1 LIRGLS
7 CVAVSLMVAIQAS
20 TASAASIVTEWLD
33 QALPYAQE
41 VAWEPTVG
49 SRFFAILHT
58 AIYDTW
64 TAYDPIA
71 VGVVSGTALKGQGG
85 ADNEANKREA
95 ISHAAFTVLRTF
107 APQHRRALIERMHEL
122 GYDPN
127 ADTPPAKVGRR
138 AAEAVLADCRE
149 DGANEAGNFA
159 DTTGYQPQTS
169 GAPDAWQP
177 IESFGRRQLPTTP
190 QWSRVMPFSLARAD
204 QFRPVPPPAPGTAE
218 WSRQI
223 DVLIKTSGAL
233 TDKEKAETEYW
244 GFFGMAPAPQLIE
257 MTKFV
262 SDANDLRLDDDV
274 KLFFVASNAI
284 FDASIA
290 AWDAKYAYDYVR
302 PITAIRALGDATISA
317 WRPRSL
323 SEALASS
330 TPAAKEDAEHSIVLP
345 AGLAEAPAA
354 DWEPYLPTPP
364 FPGYISGHSAF
375 TAAWA
380 RAMELAIG
388 KPDFNFKQTVRHLYV
403 EQRELAE
410 PVTLSYPT
418 FAAAAEAAGISRI
431 WAGVHW
437 PADNERGLELG
448 RKVGESVWRRAEQ
461 FVLGTASPVAAA
473 FAALR
478 PPFWF
483 HDNQT
488 PDHPAHFET
497 ASGLAVDLPPQGA
510 GVWRSIVV
518 DAMPSGAYELKLKA
532 KATGDA
538 PLRLKVAIEPGDRP
552 QAAGPLAAT
561 EVIMPPTGSDSVV
574 TIPWRSDGAQPF
586 RVSIEARVDDGGARL
601 LVSAV
606 EATRVWLIVAGSP
619 RYYEP
624 NSAGQPDQ

>member
-1 LIRGLS
+1 MIRALLCAALGLILVTR
-7 CVAVSLMVAIQAS
+7 AS

-49 SRFFAILHT
+49 SRFFSILHT
-58 AIYDTW
+58 AIYDAW

-71 VGVVSGTALKGQGG
+71 VGVVSGIALKGRGG
-85 ADNEANKREA
+85 ANNEANKREA

-107 APQHRRALIERMHEL
+107 APQHRRALIERMQEL

-127 ADTPPAKVGRR
+127 ADTPPARVGRR
-138 AAEAVLADCRE
+138 AAEGVLADCRD

-159 DTTGYQPQTS
+159 DTTGYAPPAS
-169 GAPDAWQP
+169 AAPDAWRP
-177 IESFGRRQLPTTP
+177 IELFGRPQLPTTP

-204 QFRPVPPPAPGTAE
+204 EFRPVPPPAPGSAE

-223 DVLIKTSGAL
+223 DVLLKTSAAL
-233 TDKEKAETEYW
+233 TDKEKAEAEYW
-244 GFFGMAPAPQLIE
+244 GIFGMAPAPELIE

-262 SDANDLRLDDDV
+262 SNTNDLRLDDDV
-274 KLFFVASNAI
+274 KLFLIASDAI

-302 PITAIRALGDATISA
+302 PITAICALGDATISA

-330 TPAAKEDAEHSIVLP
+330 TPAAKEDAEHSVVLP
-345 AGLAEAPAA
+345 AGLGETPAA

-388 KPDFNFKQTVRHLYV
+388 KPDFNFKTTVRHLYV

-448 RKVGESVWRRAEQ
+448 REVGESVWRRAEQ
-461 FVLGTASPVAAA
+461 FVLGTASPASAV
-473 FAALR
+473 FAAQR

-483 HDNQT
+483 HDNET
-488 PDHPAHFET
+488 LDHPAHFDA
-497 ASGLAVDLPPQGA
+497 ASGLAIDLPPQGA
-510 GVWRSIVV
+510 GVWRSIVA
-518 DAMPSGAYELKLKA
+518 DAIPAGAYELKLKA

-538 PLRLKVAIEPGDRP
+538 PIRLKVAIEPGERS
-552 QAAGPLAAT
+552 QAPLAAA
-561 EVIMPPTGSDSVV
+561 EAAIPATGSDSVV
-574 TIPWRSDGAQPF
+574 TIPWTSDGAQSF
-586 RVSIEARVDDGGARL
+586 RVSIEARADDGGARL
-601 LVSAV
+601 LVSAIK
-606 EATRVWLIVAGSP
+606 ATRVWPIVAGSP

-624 NSAGQPDQ
+624 NSAGQPSQ

>member
-1 LIRGLS
+1 MIRALL
-7 CVAVSLMVAIQAS
+7 CVALGLILVTRAS

-49 SRFFAILHT
+49 SRFFSILHT
-58 AIYDTW
+58 AIYDAW

-71 VGVVSGTALKGQGG
+71 VGVVSGIALKGRGG
-85 ADNEANKREA
+85 ANNEANKREA
-95 ISHAAFTVLRTF
+95 ISHAAFTVLLTF
-107 APQHRRALIERMHEL
+107 APQHRRALIERMQEL
-122 GYDPN
+122 GYDSN

-138 AAEAVLADCRE
+138 AAEAVLADCRD

-159 DTTGYQPQTS
+159 DTTGYAPPASAT
-169 GAPDAWQP
+169 PDAWRP

-204 QFRPVPPPAPGTAE
+204 EFRPVPPPAPGSAE

-223 DVLIKTSGAL
+223 DVLLKTSAAL
-233 TDKEKAETEYW
+233 TDKEKAEAEYW
-244 GFFGMAPAPQLIE
+244 GIFGMAPAPELIE

-262 SDANDLRLDDDV
+262 SNTNDLRLDDDV
-274 KLFFVASNAI
+274 KLFLIASDAI

-330 TPAAKEDAEHSIVLP
+330 TPAAKEDAEHSVVLP
-345 AGLAEAPAA
+345 AGLGETPAA

-388 KPDFNFKQTVRHLYV
+388 KPDFNFKTTVRHLYV

-437 PADNERGLELG
+437 PADNERGFELG

-461 FVLGTASPVAAA
+461 FVLGTASPASAV

-483 HDNQT
+483 HDNET
-488 PDHPAHFET
+488 SDHPAHFDA
-497 ASGLAVDLPPQGA
+497 ASGLAIDLPPQGA
-510 GVWRSIVV
+510 GVWRSIVT
-518 DAMPSGAYELKLKA
+518 DAMPAGAYELKLKA

-538 PLRLKVAIEPGDRP
+538 PIRLKVAIEPGERS
-552 QAAGPLAAT
+552 QAPLAAA
-561 EVIMPPTGSDSVV
+561 EAGIPATGSDSVV
-574 TIPWRSDGAQPF
+574 TIPWTSDGAQSF
-586 RVSIEARVDDGGARL
+586 RVSIEARADDGGARL
-601 LVSAV
+601 LVSAIK
-606 EATRVWLIVAGSP
+606 ATRVWPIVAGSP

-624 NSAGQPDQ
+624 NSAGQPSQ

>member
-1 LIRGLS
+1 MIRALL
-7 CVAVSLMVAIQAS
+7 CVALGLILVTRAS

-49 SRFFAILHT
+49 SRFFSILHT
-58 AIYDTW
+58 AIYDAW

-71 VGVVSGTALKGQGG
+71 VGVVSGIALKGRGG
-85 ADNEANKREA
+85 ANNEANKREA
-95 ISHAAFTVLRTF
+95 ISHAAFAVLRTF
-107 APQHRRALIERMHEL
+107 APQHRRALIERMQEL

-138 AAEAVLADCRE
+138 AAEAVLADCRD

-159 DTTGYQPQTS
+159 DTTGYAAPAS
-169 GAPDAWQP
+169 AAPDAWRP

-204 QFRPVPPPAPGTAE
+204 EFRPVPPPAPGSAE

-223 DVLIKTSGAL
+223 DVLLKTSAAL
-233 TDKEKAETEYW
+233 TDKEKAEAEYW
-244 GFFGMAPAPQLIE
+244 GIFGMAPAPELIE

-262 SDANDLRLDDDV
+262 SDTNDLRLDDDV
-274 KLFFVASNAI
+274 KLFLIASDAI
-284 FDASIA
+284 FDTSIA
-290 AWDAKYAYDYVR
+290 AWDAKYAYNYVR

-317 WRPRSL
+317 WRPGSL

-330 TPAAKEDAEHSIVLP
+330 TPAAKEDAEHSVVLP
-345 AGLAEAPAA
+345 AGLGETPAA

-388 KPDFNFKQTVRHLYV
+388 KPDFDFKTTVRHLYV

-448 RKVGESVWRRAEQ
+448 REVGESVWRRAEQ
-461 FVLGTASPVAAA
+461 FVLGTASPASAV

-483 HDNQT
+483 HDNET
-488 PDHPAHFET
+488 SDHPVHFDA
-497 ASGLAVDLPPQGA
+497 ASGLAIDLPPQGA
-510 GVWRSIVV
+510 GVWRSIVA
-518 DAMPSGAYELKLKA
+518 DAMPDGAYELKLKA

-538 PLRLKVAIEPGDRP
+538 PIRLKVAIEPGERS
-552 QAAGPLAAT
+552 QAPLAAA
-561 EVIMPPTGSDSVV
+561 EAAIPATGSDSVV
-574 TIPWRSDGAQPF
+574 TIPWTSDGAQSF
-586 RVSIEARVDDGGARL
+586 RVSIEARADGGGARL
-601 LVSAV
+601 LVSAIK
-606 EATRVWLIVAGSP
+606 ATRVWPIVAGSP

-624 NSAGQPDQ
+624 NSAGQPSQ